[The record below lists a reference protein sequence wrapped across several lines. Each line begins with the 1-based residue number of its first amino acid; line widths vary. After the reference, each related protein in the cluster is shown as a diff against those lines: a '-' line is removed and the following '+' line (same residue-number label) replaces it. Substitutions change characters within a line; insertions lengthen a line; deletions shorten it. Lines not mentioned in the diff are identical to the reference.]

1 MSKQKTIYVCND
13 CGHSMAAWAGKCP
26 ACQVWG
32 SVHEESQIS
41 ERAISRSLSSAQG
54 KVFALT
60 DQDFK
65 NELRFSTG
73 SIEFDKVLGGGLVKG
88 SAVLIGGEPGI
99 GKSTL
104 TMQLCAAFAKND
116 KKVLYVSG
124 EESVSQLRMRAK
136 RLNCF
141 SENILALCE
150 TSLSVIKQT
159 VQNLKPELLVVDSI
173 QMVFKEEITSAPGT
187 VSQVRESSSE
197 LIFLCKSL
205 DIPLIIIGHLT
216 KSGEIAGPRVLEHLV
231 DTVLYF
237 EGERFQAFRIL
248 RAFKNRFGSTNEIAV
263 FEMKNEGL
271 HDISNP
277 SQIFLSDERQNKLGA
292 IVVPCME
299 GSRPILV
306 ELQALTIQATF
317 GTPLRKASGLDA
329 NRLSVILA
337 VLEKHMQVALRGE
350 DIFINAVGGINIKE
364 PAIDAGIAAAIL
376 SSFLKRDIPANTA
389 VFGEIGLDG
398 KIKNTVNSISRI
410 QEADKMGFTKIIV
423 PKLKDIDYKGK
434 IELIQID
441 SLSHLAEILFF

>member
-1 MSKQKTIYVCND
+1 MAKQKTIYVCND
-13 CGHSMAAWAGKCP
+13 CGHSMASWAGKCP
-26 ACQVWG
+26 ACQGWG
-32 SVHEESQIS
+32 TVHEESQAS

-54 KVFALT
+54 KVFSLT
-60 DQDFK
+60 EQDS
-65 NELRFSTG
+65 ETEERFSTG
-73 SIEFDKVLGGGLVKG
+73 SEEFDKVLGGGLVKG

-104 TMQLCAAFAKND
+104 TMQLCSAFAKNNRR
-116 KKVLYVSG
+116 VLYVSG
-124 EESVSQLRMRAK
+124 EESLRQLNMRAK
-136 RLNCF
+136 RLNAI
-141 SENILALCE
+141 SENIQVLCE

-159 VQNLKPELLVVDSI
+159 VQNLKPELMIVDSI
-173 QMVFKEEITSAPGT
+173 QMVFKEEINSAPGT

-263 FEMKNEGL
+263 FEMKSEGL
-271 HDISNP
+271 VDISNP
-277 SQIFLSDERQNKLGA
+277 SQIFLSDERQSKSGA

-337 VLEKHMQVALRGE
+337 VLEKHVQVALRGE

-376 SSFLKRDIPANTA
+376 SSFLKRDIPADMA
-389 VFGEIGLDG
+389 IFGEIGLDG
-398 KIKNTVNSISRI
+398 KIKNTVNPINRI
-410 QEADKMGFTKIIV
+410 QEADKMGFKKIIT
-423 PKLKDIDYKGK
+423 PKLKDLDYKGK
-434 IELIQID
+434 IEIIQIN
-441 SLSHLAEILFF
+441 SLSHLTEILFM

>member
-1 MSKQKTIYVCND
+1 MAKQKSIYVCNE
-13 CGHSMAAWAGKCP
+13 CGHSMPAWSGKCP
-26 ACQVWG
+26 ACQGWG
-32 SVHEESQIS
+32 SIHEESQIS
-41 ERAISRSLSSAQG
+41 ERAISRSLSSTQG
-54 KVFALT
+54 KVFTLIDTEA
-60 DQDFK
+60 
-65 NELRFSTG
+65 EHEERISTG
-73 SIEFDKVLGGGLVKG
+73 SEEFDKVLGGGLIKG

-104 TMQLCAAFAKND
+104 TMQLCSAFAQKNQ
-116 KKVLYVSG
+116 KVLYVSG
-124 EESVSQLRMRAK
+124 EESLRQLRMRAK
-136 RLNCF
+136 RLNAI
-141 SENILALCE
+141 SENIQILCE
-150 TSLSVIKQT
+150 TSLSIIKQT
-159 VQNLKPELLVVDSI
+159 VQNLKPELMIIDSI
-173 QMVFKEEITSAPGT
+173 QMVFKEEINSAPGT

-271 HDISNP
+271 VDISNP
-277 SQIFLSDERQNKLGA
+277 SQIFLSDERQSKSGA

-337 VLEKHMQVALRGE
+337 VLEKHLQVALRGE

-376 SSFLKRDIPANTA
+376 SSFLKRDIPADTA
-389 VFGEIGLDG
+389 IFGEIGLDG
-398 KIKNTVNSISRI
+398 KIKNTVNPLNRI
-410 QEADKMGFTKIIV
+410 QETDKMGFKKIIT
-423 PKLKDIDYKGK
+423 PLLKDIDYKGK
-434 IELIQID
+434 IELVQIN
-441 SLSHLAEILFF
+441 SLNKLAEYLFM

>member
-1 MSKQKTIYVCND
+1 MAKLKSVYTCND

-26 ACQVWG
+26 ACQKWG
-32 SVHEESQIS
+32 SIHEESLIS
-41 ERAISRSLSSAQG
+41 ERAQSRSLSSAQG
-54 KVFALT
+54 KTFPLT
-60 DQDFK
+60 DSTAESEQ
-65 NELRFSTG
+65 RFSTG
-73 SIEFDKVLGGGLVKG
+73 SEEFNKVLGGGLVKG

-104 TMQLCAAFAKND
+104 TMQLCSAFAKNNQQ
-116 KKVLYVSG
+116 VLYVSG
-124 EESVSQLRMRAK
+124 EESIRQLKMRGK
-136 RLNCF
+136 RLNAI
-141 SENILALCE
+141 SDNIQVLCE
-150 TSLSVIKQT
+150 TSLSIIKQT
-159 VQNLKPELLVVDSI
+159 VQSLKPELLIVDSI
-173 QMVFKEEITSAPGT
+173 QMVFKEEINSAPGT

-263 FEMKNEGL
+263 FEMKHEGL
-271 HDISNP
+271 IDISNP
-277 SQIFLSDERQNKLGA
+277 SQIFLSDERKSKSGA

-337 VLEKHMQVALRGE
+337 VLEKHLQVALRGE

-376 SSFLKRDIPANTA
+376 SSFLKRDISADTA
-389 VFGEIGLDG
+389 IFGEIGLDG
-398 KIKNTVNSISRI
+398 KIKNTVNPTLRI
-410 QEADKMGFTKIIV
+410 QEASKMGFKRILTPRI
-423 PKLKDIDYKGK
+423 KDLDYKGK
-434 IELIQID
+434 IEIVTID
-441 SLSHLAEILFF
+441 SLPHLAEILFF

>member
-1 MSKQKTIYVCND
+1 MAKQKTVYVCND
-13 CGHSMAAWAGKCP
+13 CGHSMAAWSGKCP
-26 ACQVWG
+26 ACQAWNTI
-32 SVHEESQIS
+32 HEESVAS
-41 ERAISRSLSSAQG
+41 ERAVSRSMSSAQG
-54 KVFALT
+54 KVFTLT
-60 DQDFK
+60 DIENQNEERFK
-65 NELRFSTG
+65 TG
-73 SIEFDKVLGGGLVKG
+73 SDEFDKVLGGGLVKG

-104 TMQLCAAFAKND
+104 TMQLCASFAQAN

-124 EESVSQLRMRAK
+124 EESLNQLRMRAK
-136 RLNCF
+136 RLKAL
-141 SENILALCE
+141 SDNIQILCE
-150 TSLSVIKQT
+150 TSLSIIKQT
-159 VQNLKPELLVVDSI
+159 VQNLKPELMIVDSI
-173 QMVFKEEITSAPGT
+173 QMVFKEEINSAPGT

-271 HDISNP
+271 IDISNP
-277 SQIFLSDERQNKLGA
+277 SQIFLSDERQSKSGA

-337 VLEKHMQVALRGE
+337 VLEKHLQIALRSE

-376 SSFLKRDIPANTA
+376 SSYLKRDIPADTA
-389 VFGEIGLDG
+389 IFGEIGLDG
-398 KIKNTVNSISRI
+398 KIKNTVTPLNRV
-410 QEADKMGFTKIIV
+410 QEADKMGFKRIIT
-423 PKLKDIDYKGK
+423 PKLKDFEHKGK

-441 SLSHLAEILFF
+441 SINKLAEILFM